1 MDYQAN
7 ALKSIKI
14 HSTNKG
20 YKMGSNFG
28 EIFQALIPFIVL
40 FAVFYFLLIRPQRT
54 QAKRHREMIESLK
67 KGDKIVSTGGFVCE
81 VIKVEDTFFSVRL
94 SDDSTARLSKDFVS
108 FKVDDS
114 AESSSTQPKK

>member
-1 MDYQAN
+1 
-7 ALKSIKI
+7 
-14 HSTNKG
+14 
-20 YKMGSNFG
+20 MGSNFG

-54 QAKRHREMIESLK
+54 QAKRHKEMIESLK

-81 VIKVEDTFFSVRL
+81 VIKVEDTFFTVRL

-108 FKVDDS
+108 FKVDETLQNDS
-114 AESSSTQPKK
+114 SKNITKA

>member
-1 MDYQAN
+1 
-7 ALKSIKI
+7 
-14 HSTNKG
+14 
-20 YKMGSNFG
+20 MGSNFG

-114 AESSSTQPKK
+114 TESSSTQPKK

>member
-1 MDYQAN
+1 
-7 ALKSIKI
+7 
-14 HSTNKG
+14 
-20 YKMGSNFG
+20 MGSNFG

>member
-1 MDYQAN
+1 
-7 ALKSIKI
+7 
-14 HSTNKG
+14 
-20 YKMGSNFG
+20 MGSNFG

-108 FKVDDS
+108 FKVDDGV
-114 AESSSTQPKK
+114 ESSSTQPKK